1 MEFRP
6 GPGTVFI
13 QYHVIVSQR
22 AIDFWSLF
30 RKYTI
35 TLSIDSHW
43 TWSTDVVYN
52 LKIWSRVI
60 W

>member
-35 TLSIDSHW
+35 TLSINSHW
-43 TWSTDVVYN
+43 AWSTAVVYS
-52 LKIWSRVI
+52 LKI
-60 W
+60 